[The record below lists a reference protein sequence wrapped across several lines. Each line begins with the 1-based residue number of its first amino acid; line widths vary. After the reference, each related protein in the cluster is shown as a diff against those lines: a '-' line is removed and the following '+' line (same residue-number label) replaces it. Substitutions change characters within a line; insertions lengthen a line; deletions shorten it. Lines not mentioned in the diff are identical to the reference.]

1 MSIVGWVRCLAPMC
15 VIILG
20 VSWMWVSEWV
30 VFRSVLSEPEPE
42 EPGTETTVVV
52 QPQRSNIGAGAEAP

>member
-1 MSIVGWVRCLAPMC
+1 MC